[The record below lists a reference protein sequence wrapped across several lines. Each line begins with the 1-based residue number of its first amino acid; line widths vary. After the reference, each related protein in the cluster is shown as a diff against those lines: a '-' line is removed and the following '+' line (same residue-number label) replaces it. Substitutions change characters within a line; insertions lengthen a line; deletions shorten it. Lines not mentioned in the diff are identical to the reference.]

1 MLGLL
6 LETEVEDEEETE
18 VLFTEAAN
26 ASPYL
31 YTYRYC
37 LQGGAHNPSQF
48 GVVRAPLLLWCVV
61 CGAR

>member
-31 YTYRYC
+31 ST
-37 LQGGAHNPSQF
+37 LTADDIS
-48 GVVRAPLLLWCVV
+48 
-61 CGAR
+61 